1 MALTGSFAH
10 APQLDHGENLAS
22 FEPASER
29 NLIAATAAW
38 VAEKK
43 NYYGQPVSGERIDD
57 EEKMVGHYT
66 AIIWPEATRVGMG
79 FFDVPDDGEWPTPG
93 RTYVVARYDVMQTRG
108 QTAWRVSARNPYGY
122 SAEGWKEEV
131 WILRYGGGRLL
142 L

>member
-1 MALTGSFAH
+1 LTWDESLANEAEAWALQMALTGSFAH
-10 APQLDHGENLAS
+10 APQLDHGENLAY
-22 FEPASER
+22 FEPAGER

-79 FFDVPDDGEWPTPG
+79 FLMCLMMGSG
-93 RTYVVARYDVMQTRG
+93 RR
-108 QTAWRVSARNPYGY
+108 P
-122 SAEGWKEEV
+122 
-131 WILRYGGGRLL
+131 GGRMSLL
-142 L
+142 GTM